1 MVFFTRLGAYSATS
15 SPACA
20 AASRATPRAW
30 PSFSVATASLLTKV
44 ASAAASC
51 GANCAITRASPA
63 WIVARRAAK
72 ACRSSV
78 STRPQPR
85 KASRLPEISTIPQ
98 PVRRRPGS
106 MPRMRI
112 ARAPTRFDT
121 AGPAARLARG
131 APICTGGVS
140 DRHPEGAREASLE
153 GRPALELRPHL
164 GHQRV
169 GDLEIGKNVLH
180 VVAVLQRLDQAQ
192 QLFALLVVEPDRAL
206 RLPHQGGLA
215 RLAEPR
221 LQRAGDLAQPILL
234 DRSE

>member
-1 MVFFTRLGAYSATS
+1 MA
-15 SPACA
+15 
-20 AASRATPRAW
+20 
-30 PSFSVATASLLTKV
+30 
-44 ASAAASC
+44 
-51 GANCAITRASPA
+51 RASPA
-63 WIVARRAAK
+63 WIAARREAK
-72 ACRSSV
+72 ASRSSV

-112 ARAPTRFDT
+112 AGAPTRFDT
-121 AGPAARLARG
+121 AAPAARLAGTPDLHRARIG
-131 APICTGGVS
+131 PS
-140 DRHPEGAREASLE
+140 SRGAREASLE
-153 GRPALELRPHL
+153 GRPALELRPDL

-180 VVAVLQRLDQAQ
+180 VVAVLERLDQAQ
-192 QLFALLVVEPDRAL
+192 QFFALLVVEPDRAL

-221 LQRAGDLAQPILL
+221 LQRPGDLAQPVLPDVDL
-234 DRSE
+234 VPGAGRSHVVGA